1 MDKKRCGNTYRGILL
16 SHKKEWDWI
25 ICRDMDRPRD
35 CHTDWRKS
43 ERDKQISY
51 INAYIWNLGKWYTWY
66 YLQSKNR
73 DTEVQN
79 KHLDTRGG
87 RETGVNW
94 ETEINLYTWLILCI
108 KSIRGFPGGASGKGP
123 TCQCRRCKRRWF
135 YPWVGNI
142 PWRMSWQ
149 PTTVFLPGVHRGAWW
164 SIVYRVAKSQ
174 MWLKRLKNIAQIK

>member
-25 ICRDMDRPRD
+25 TCRDMDRPRD

-51 INAYIWNLGKWYTWY
+51 INAYMWNLGKWYTWY

-79 KHLDTRGG
+79 KHLDTRGE

-94 ETEINLYTWLILCI
+94 ETEINIYTWLILCI
-108 KSIRGFPGGASGKGP
+108 TSIRGFPGGASGKGP
-123 TCQCRRCKRRWF
+123 TCQCRRCKRCPVLSLGWEDSLEDVMATR
-135 YPWVGNI
+135 
-142 PWRMSWQ
+142 S
-149 PTTVFLPGVHRGAWW
+149 
-164 SIVYRVAKSQ
+164 SILAQSAQRSLVVYSPQGCKESDVTEAT
-174 MWLKRLKNIAQIK
+174 